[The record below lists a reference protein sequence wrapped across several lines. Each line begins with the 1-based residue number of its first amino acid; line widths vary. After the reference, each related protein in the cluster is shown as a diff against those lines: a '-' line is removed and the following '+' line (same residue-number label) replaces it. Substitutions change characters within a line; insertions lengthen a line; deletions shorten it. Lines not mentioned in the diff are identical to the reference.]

1 MGFTQS
7 TGNRT
12 ATTSTQLHLSLKNWT
27 LTSIQSCCSGMIVKR
42 SITASNHQCITARS
56 GANQTPAEGMYD
68 VYESEMNNQ
77 PLYGASTQVRIRNG
91 QIIPKKRR
99 NQRQRRDLL

>member
-1 MGFTQS
+1 MHHGQVNNQVSAFS
-7 TGNRT
+7 
-12 ATTSTQLHLSLKNWT
+12 S
-27 LTSIQSCCSGMIVKR
+27 
-42 SITASNHQCITARS
+42 TARS

-99 NQRQRRDLL
+99 NKQRQRRDLL